1 MPDETDKAESSA
13 EQAYAAAVE
22 TVPVKPRVAEAKPP
36 VTPEIVPVKVRA
48 LEPKLA
54 PAPASKTTPA
64 KAKSVP
70 KRKARPVKPAKAVR
84 PKTASVPLKSPQ
96 AQQTP
101 TPKEP
106 LMAKQADFTKTV
118 TDAIAELQTRTKA
131 AYDKSA
137 ELAGEANEFTK
148 GNIEALVESSK
159 IVTENLQDLGK
170 AYADEAKAAFETLT
184 ADMKE
189 FAAVKSPTEL
199 FQLQGRLMRRNFDTL
214 VAFGSK
220 SSETMVKLT
229 NEAIAPLSSRASLAA
244 EKFSKAA

>member
-1 MPDETDKAESSA
+1 MADEADKAENSTG
-13 EQAYAAAVE
+13 QAL
-22 TVPVKPRVAEAKPP
+22 PVVAEAAPKQAVSEAKLPATPASPKAPP
-36 VTPEIVPVKVRA
+36 VPAKKV
-48 LEPKLA
+48 A
-54 PAPASKTTPA
+54 PAKQKKLRQTSPKAAPEPRKA
-64 KAKSVP
+64 LQAKSP
-70 KRKARPVKPAKAVR
+70 
-84 PKTASVPLKSPQ
+84 
-96 AQQTP
+96 
-101 TPKEP
+101 PKELP
-106 LMAKQADFTKTV
+106 MAKQADFTNTV

-137 ELAGEANEFTK
+137 ELAGEASEFTK

-159 IVTENLQDLGK
+159 IVSENLQDLGK

-199 FQLQGRLMRRNFDTL
+199 FQLQSRLIRRNFDSL

-220 SSETMVKLT
+220 SSETMVKLA